1 MKIINTISGQPID
14 VEISVSDLIYA
25 IGMVEKELID
35 KTQNIIVA
43 CNDAYSF
50 INGYTK
56 RSIGIRMTNETGG
69 RESLPLIGD
78 TYFLIAGTLRRS
90 DNHEE
95 IVSISDLMKLGY
107 QSAYVELKGQS
118 CSCGQL
124 FTPRLG
130 SRKIVDM
137 HVIEHRAYLT
147 LAPMT

>member
-1 MKIINTISGQPID
+1 MKVINTTTGQPID

-56 RSIGIRMTNETGG
+56 RSIGIRMTDEIGG
-69 RESLPLIGD
+69 RERLSLIGD
-78 TYFLIAGTLRRS
+78 THFLIAGTLRRS

-95 IVSISDLMKLGY
+95 IVSISDLMKLGH
-107 QSAYVELKGQS
+107 QSAYVDLMGQG

-124 FTPRLG
+124 FNPRLG
-130 SRKIVDM
+130 RRKIVDM
-137 HVIEHRAYLT
+137 CMVEHSAYLT
-147 LAPMT
+147 LAPMD